1 MSRRLGVVV
10 TLAALCALAAATATA
25 QIPDK
30 FTNLEILPKDIPK
43 SELVRIMRDFSGALG
58 VRCIHCHKGDDPV
71 DLSKVDFAS
80 NEKENKRIARAM
92 MNMTRGINA
101 TLRTELAG
109 MRPKPLEVTC
119 FSCHHGNTRPE
130 TLEHALVTELD
141 SHGVDSTL
149 AKYRSLREQFYG
161 RAAYDFSEWSLISVA
176 ESFSRDPKHANA
188 ALAVLNENLIYYPQS
203 AGTYARIAETY
214 LAAGDTTTAMSTF
227 DKAIALAPDDPWL
240 KRRVERLKGK
250 K

>member
-1 MSRRLGVVV
+1 MSRRLFAVV
-10 TLAALCALAAATATA
+10 TMVALCATPANT

-30 FTNLEILPKDIPK
+30 FTSLEVLPKDIPK
-43 SELVRIMRDFSGALG
+43 SELVRIMREFSGALG

-92 MNMTRGINA
+92 LKMTTGINA
-101 TLRTELAG
+101 TLHTELAA
-109 MRPKPLEVTC
+109 MRPTPLEVTC
-119 FSCHHGNTRPE
+119 FTCHHGNSRPE
-130 TLEHALVTELD
+130 TLQHALVTELD

-149 AKYRSLREQFYG
+149 VKYRSLREQFYG

-176 ESFSRDPKHANA
+176 ENLSRDPQHADA
-188 ALAVLNENLIYYPQS
+188 ALALLNENLIYYPQS

-214 LAAGDTTTAMSTF
+214 LAKGDTTTALSTF

-240 KRRVERLKGK
+240 KRRVERLKTK